1 MLHMICIFMVVY
13 QNTTGLIAWVY
24 ETETMT
30 DVGLGIALQL
40 LYGVIL
46 VISLKNEPLMESP
59 RIGNLTAI
67 LQIIHNPCL
76 TWLQVSIC
84 ILQII
89 HNPCLTWLQVSI
101 CFVKVIKSHWKKVF
115 LRVEYPVARFKINLN
130 FLALTNTNLR
140 IYLSVDQLIE
150 KIVLSVL
157 LLVTYNGTS
166 RADEPYRHVAALCPI
181 SRFRSPSLVIADVQP
196 SLGVIARCI

>member
-1 MLHMICIFMVVY
+1 MVVY

-76 TWLQVSIC
+76 T
-84 ILQII
+84 
-89 HNPCLTWLQVSI
+89 
-101 CFVKVIKSHWKKVF
+101 
-115 LRVEYPVARFKINLN
+115 
-130 FLALTNTNLR
+130 
-140 IYLSVDQLIE
+140 
-150 KIVLSVL
+150 
-157 LLVTYNGTS
+157 
-166 RADEPYRHVAALCPI
+166 
-181 SRFRSPSLVIADVQP
+181 
-196 SLGVIARCI
+196 